1 MDGTYSTSSSGGG
14 ACGVHVVHTVLA
26 DQGEQRLGGFLDS
39 LVEGF
44 RGRVTVLSQN
54 LVLRSEHA
62 LDTAHKDT
70 SLSVQVRVDFL
81 FKRRFVTVT
90 GTDGDTECDGLLL
103 GVTGNVLV
111 NGDGRVDTS
120 TFQEQGS
127 DGSTGTLGGDQDD
140 VDVLGGDNTSVL
152 LVDDGETVGKVQG
165 LALGDQGSELRP
177 CLGLGGVGK
186 QVHNDGTLVDGL
198 FDTEQGLSGNPTVF
212 LGLLPGF
219 TAFTDTD
226 NDLET
231 VVSGV
236 EGLTVTLGTVTD
248 HGQGVV
254 LEVAAKSARQN
265 QTIIASPVATYSCNF
280 SRGQSARS

>member
-1 MDGTYSTSSSGGG
+1 MSDGCEDERKDETYSTSSSGGG

-26 DQGEQRLGGFLDS
+26 DQGEQGLGGFLDS
-39 LVEGF
+39 LVESF
-44 RGRVTVLSQN
+44 RGGVTVLSQN

-111 NGDGRVDTS
+111 DGDGRVDTS

-127 DGSTGTLGGDQDD
+127 DSSTGTLGGDQDD
-140 VDVLGGDNTSVL
+140 VDVLGRDNTSVL

-177 CLGLGGVGK
+177 CLGLSGVGK
-186 QVHNDGTLVDGL
+186 QVHDDGTLVDGL

-226 NDLET
+226 NDLEA

-254 LEVAAKSARQN
+254 LEVAAKSAR
-265 QTIIASPVATYSCNF
+265 
-280 SRGQSARS
+280 